1 MITDVPG
8 VAVGHWS
15 DHHAA
20 TGCTV
25 VLFPEGAVASGEVRG
40 GAPGTREFALLDPSR
55 MVQRIDAVVLA
66 GGSAH
71 GLAAADGVMRWC
83 EERSRGFSTAGGIV
97 PIVIGMVLYDL
108 AIGDGSV
115 RPTALD
121 GLRACNAAATG
132 PHAVGQVGAGTGA
145 TVGKWRAP
153 DEPRRRGGIGAATMR
168 HGDVIVS
175 ALIAVNAWGD
185 VIGPEGPDAEVLAD
199 GLAAAGRR
207 AAAAAS
213 AGREFADSTDPTAP
227 TNTTIGV
234 VATNARLTKGECLL
248 AAQSAHD
255 GLARALAPVHT
266 TADGD
271 AMVAVSV
278 PAPDGTAQPEA
289 SLELVRFLVAEA
301 TTRAIRS
308 LGPTA

>member
-8 VAVGHWS
+8 VELGHWS

-25 VLFPEGAVASGEVRG
+25 VLFPEGTVASGEVRG

-55 MVQRIDAVVLA
+55 MVQRIDAVLLA

-71 GLAAADGVMRWC
+71 GLAAADGVMQWC
-83 EERSRGFSTAGGIV
+83 AERERGFTTAGGIV

-108 AIGDGSV
+108 AFGDGSV

-121 GLRACNAAATG
+121 GRRACTAAASG
-132 PHAVGQVGAGTGA
+132 PHAVGHVGVGSGA
-145 TVGKWRAP
+145 TVGKWRGP
-153 DEPRRRGGIGAATMR
+153 DATRRRGGLVAATVR
-168 HGDVIVS
+168 HGDVVVS
-175 ALIAVNAWGD
+175 ALMAVNAWGD
-185 VIGPEGPDAEVLAD
+185 VIGPEGPDVSAMAEGIAE
-199 GLAAAGRR
+199 AGRR
-207 AAAAAS
+207 AAAS
-213 AGREFADSTDPTAP
+213 MRAGAEFVEDPAAP

-271 AMVAVSV
+271 AVVVASV
-278 PAPDGTAQPEA
+278 PSLAGAADQPEA

-301 TTRAIRS
+301 TMRAIRS